1 MTRTCDIIFRADDS
15 PICTM
20 TINITENDPNR
31 IILNDLQHY
40 FVNYNF
46 KFSNG
51 FEVVSIAEFITSLE
65 IKSNPFYNNKQLGT
79 RYFSGIVL
87 TASWLYS
94 RFIFTSD
101 ITFKTTATSYAYAA
115 VAPTGGTSFEI
126 QKNGVSFGSISFA
139 GASNTGVVAVGADT
153 SFTAGDQLSIVGPV
167 TPDGTIDQIAI
178 TLLGE
183 LTL

>member
-51 FEVVSIAEFITSLE
+51 FEVVSIADFITSLE

-87 TASWLYS
+87 VKNQL
-94 RFIFTSD
+94 
-101 ITFKTTATSYAYAA
+101 TTAMVEMLLKSESELSRY
-115 VAPTGGTSFEI
+115 TGTTTPIEYKKGI
-126 QKNGVSFGSISFA
+126 IMSIPNFS
-139 GASNTGVVAVGADT
+139 
-153 SFTAGDQLSIVGPV
+153 
-167 TPDGTIDQIAI
+167 
-178 TLLGE
+178 E
-183 LTL
+183 